1 MSFVLNSCQ
10 QISLFDSLGFL
21 SERKLERINRSWAR
35 WFSDHIFTKIDE
47 TIFAPLYSSK
57 TNSRPNAP
65 INVMVGAMILKELN
79 GLTDDE
85 VIDECEFDF
94 RFQFALHTTSF
105 EEQPVSRRSFSRF
118 RERVAAYEL
127 TTGVDLVHEC
137 VVELAEEIRKFMD
150 IDPSI
155 KRMDSMMIESNIKVM
170 GRLELLYTCLSNLVK
185 RISRDGRAELVKGF
199 EHYADS
205 DDRNRIVYYQKDIP
219 VKERLQ
225 TVINDAVKLLPLCK
239 ADYKD
244 TEDYQLLLRAVSEQT
259 KDDGNG
265 KGGRIPKTKDDG
277 MGSDVLQNPA
287 DPDATYREKAGKK
300 HHGYSA
306 NLTETVDEK
315 GSVVTDYQYDTNN
328 RSDSSFIKES
338 IEKAKQTEETQAL
351 ITDGAYSSEEVRQ
364 LAAEKN
370 IGVLTTG
377 LLGRKPNPVL
387 PDFKLSEDGKKV
399 TSCPSGQ
406 QPKACFYIRQTNS
419 IRVSFY
425 RSQCENC
432 PHLSECNPKLKPR
445 TAVKIISLNSRQ
457 KALEHESDE
466 HQDVQR
472 LIGRIRNGIETV
484 PSLLRSKYHVD
495 RMPVR
500 RKLRTKLFFGF
511 KAAAV
516 NCTKL
521 FLFQQKREYC
531 RAFMEG

>member
-10 QISLFDSLGFL
+10 QMSLFDSLGFL
-21 SERKLERINRSWAR
+21 SARKLERINHSWAR
-35 WFSDHIFTKIDE
+35 WFSDHIFTQIDE

-65 INVMVGAMILKELN
+65 INVLVGAMILKELN

-85 VIDECEFDF
+85 VIDECEFDY

-127 TTGVDLVHEC
+127 TTGVDLVHDC
-137 VVELAEEIRKFMD
+137 VVKLAEEIRKFMD

-185 RISRDGRAELVKGF
+185 LISRDGRIELIKGL

-205 DDRNRIVYYQKDIP
+205 DDRNKVVYYQKDIP

-225 TVINDAVKLLPLCK
+225 TVINDAAGLLPRCE

-244 TEDYQLLLRAVSEQT
+244 TEDYQLLFRAINEQT
-259 KDDGNG
+259 TDDGSG
-265 KGGRIPKTKDDG
+265 KGTRIPKTKEEG
-277 MGSDVLQNPA
+277 MNSDVLQNPA
-287 DPDATYREKAGKK
+287 DPDATYRIKAGKK

-306 NLTETVDEK
+306 NLTETVDAK

-338 IEKAKQTEETQAL
+338 IEKAEPSEETQAL
-351 ITDGAYSSEEVRQ
+351 IADGAYSGEEVKK

-387 PDFKLSEDGKKV
+387 SRFELSDDGKKV
-399 TSCPSGQ
+399 TSCPSDQ
-406 QPKACFYIRQTNS
+406 KPKANFYIRQTNS

-425 RSQCENC
+425 RHQCENC
-432 PHLSECNPKLKPR
+432 PHLAECNPKLNAR
-445 TAVKIISLNSRQ
+445 TAVMIISLNSRE
-457 KALEHESDE
+457 KVLEHQSDE

-484 PSLLRSKYHVD
+484 PSLLRNKYHVD

-511 KAAAV
+511 KIAAV

-531 RAFMEG
+531 RAFVEG